1 VLRPSNLALATAKA
15 GAILNVVAM
24 TLTVECAKEFE
35 GRWFAE
41 VPQVPGVRAYGNTR
55 DAATEEALSMVY
67 RVLENERRLGVQ
79 RSDTADVFGR
89 ESERR
94 LSIVLPDRAA
104 S

>member
-1 VLRPSNLALATAKA
+1 
-15 GAILNVVAM
+15 M

-41 VPQVPGVRAYGNTR
+41 VPQLPGVRAYGTTR
-55 DAATEEALSMVY
+55 DAATEQALSIVC
-67 RVLENERRLGVQ
+67 RVLEDERRLGVQ
-79 RSDTADVFGR
+79 RSDTVDVYGR

-94 LSIVLPDRAA
+94 LSVVAADRVA